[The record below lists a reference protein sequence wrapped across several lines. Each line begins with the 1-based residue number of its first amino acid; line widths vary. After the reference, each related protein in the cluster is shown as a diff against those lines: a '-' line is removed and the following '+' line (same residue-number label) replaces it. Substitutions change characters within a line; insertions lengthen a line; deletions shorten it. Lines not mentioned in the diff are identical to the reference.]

1 MNTESIFE
9 SFYSSG
15 ANIILKYNANTEH
28 SRWFVFIIKFFN
40 YEQNVFLLIRL
51 YSPWFCYLLPF
62 APEPLHQ
69 RFDFC

>member
-28 SRWFVFIIKFFN
+28 SRWFVFIELRTECIF
-40 YEQNVFLLIRL
+40 V
-51 YSPWFCYLLPF
+51 
-62 APEPLHQ
+62 
-69 RFDFC
+69 D